1 MFVWPTGHVGMM
13 HPAGGGRARSI
24 AQDFMI
30 FARASRASVSYND
43 AKLLLSVG
51 KNQAETRKSFYEELA
66 LLYVPY
72 RSNQIVLTPL
82 GAQLFDLLDGED
94 LNNLTPAISRQATA
108 LIVWAMCR
116 SQINRPQSRG
126 VPAPSEADWRSCDVR
141 PYAAAWMA
149 VGDLKGVLS
158 LDEFLGPLR
167 RLHKASDYVK
177 VIHSIRQARAAGT
190 QLAST
195 AELSGKSM
203 MNYRIYWRSHLSCAE
218 QVLQWDEK
226 SGQLRAYSANWQV
239 VEAALKFQAGCA
251 GSALRAIQG
260 LPWSSTDEYFM
271 NVAGAAC
278 PPFLA
283 SGSPTVTKFD
293 GQNLADLSDFT
304 VIVQDGAYRIT
315 GGPAL
320 CQLALKMPCFH
331 PDLPSRLLRI
341 DAKEQHLDGSIELL
355 LGLGRPIV
363 NVTVLQNALKD
374 KNG

>member
-13 HPAGGGRARSI
+13 HPVGGAKAKTI
-24 AQDFMI
+24 FEDFLTY
-30 FARASRASVSYND
+30 ARASRASVSYKD

-51 KNQAETRKSFYEELA
+51 KNQAETRKSFFEELA

-72 RSNQIVLTPL
+72 RSNQVLLTPL
-82 GAQLFDLLDGED
+82 GQQLFDLLDGKN
-94 LNNLTPAISRQATA
+94 LSNLTPAIARQSTA

-149 VGDLKGVLS
+149 VGDLGGTLS

-167 RLHKASDYVK
+167 RLHDASGYSN
-177 VIHSIRQARAAGT
+177 VIQSIRQARKSGT
-190 QLAST
+190 QLAT
-195 AELSGKSM
+195 AAELSGGSL

-226 SGQLRAYSANWQV
+226 LGQFRAHSANWPV
-239 VEAALKFQAGCA
+239 VEAALKFQAGCT
-251 GSALRAIQG
+251 GNALRAIQG
-260 LPWSSTDEYFM
+260 LRWSSPDDYFM

-283 SGSPTVTKFD
+283 SGSPTVTIFN
-293 GQNLADLSDFT
+293 GQNLADLRGFAVVAQGGT
-304 VIVQDGAYRIT
+304 YRIT

-331 PDLPSRLLRI
+331 PTSSSRLLRI
-341 DAKEQHLDGSIELL
+341 DAKQQHLDGSIELL
-355 LGLGRPIV
+355 LGLGRPIA
-363 NVTVLQNALKD
+363 NLAVLLSALD
-374 KNG
+374 SKND

>member
-13 HPAGGGRARSI
+13 HPAGGEKARGI
-24 AQDFMI
+24 AQDFMTY
-30 FARASRASVSYND
+30 AEASRAGVSYKD
-43 AKLLLSVG
+43 AKPLLSVS

-72 RSNQIVLTPL
+72 RSNKLILTPL
-82 GAQLFDLLDGED
+82 GSQLFDLLDGKD
-94 LNNLTPAISRQATA
+94 LSNLAPAIARQATA

-126 VPAPSEADWRSCDVR
+126 VPAPSEAQWRSCDVR

-149 VGDLKGVLS
+149 VSDLNGTLS
-158 LDEFLGPLR
+158 LDEFMGPLR
-167 RLHKASDYVK
+167 RLHKSSDYARIIK
-177 VIHSIRQARAAGT
+177 EIEQARVAGT
-190 QLAST
+190 ALATT
-195 AELSGKSM
+195 AELSGKLE

-218 QVLQWDEK
+218 QVLQWDE
-226 SGQLRAYSANWQV
+226 STGQLTTRSTNWPV
-239 VEAALKFQAGCA
+239 VDAALKFQAGC
-251 GSALRAIQG
+251 GNSSLRAIQG
-260 LPWSSTDEYFM
+260 LPWLSPEEYFM

-283 SGSPTVTKFD
+283 SGSPTVATVNGEK
-293 GQNLADLSDFT
+293 LADLSEFAVT
-304 VIVQDGAYRIT
+304 TQDGAYSVT

-331 PDLPSRLLRI
+331 PNSPSRLLRI
-341 DAKEQHLDGSIELL
+341 DAKEQRLDGSIKLL

-363 NVTVLQNALKD
+363 NLAVLQKALEP